1 MMINAKINNIQVEV
15 PKGTSILE
23 AAKDLGIEIP
33 VLCKHPDLPSS
44 AACGICVVK
53 DKKYN
58 KMIRS
63 CCTELET
70 GMELETHTPE
80 IIKVRRSVLELILS
94 AHPNSCLSCGKNG
107 NCELQSLA
115 SEFAMRTSR
124 FDTVIKNKE
133 IDYSTGSIVF
143 DAEKCIKCGRCIEV
157 CQNKQDVWALSFL
170 DRGIHTRIAPAGDIS
185 LAESPCVRCGQC
197 NAHCPVGAIYE
208 HDETQLVL
216 NALMDNDKYCVVQI
230 APAVRV
236 AIGEAF
242 GLQPGVNLT
251 GQLYYALRSMGFKGV
266 FDTNFGADV
275 TVMEEAT
282 EFVNRYTAGKGK
294 LPLITTCCPSWVD
307 FMEKRYSDL
316 IPHFSSCKSP
326 MAITGVLSKTYYA
339 EKLGID
345 PSKIFMVAIMPCT
358 AKKFETKRGK
368 EMYASG
374 FPDVDVS
381 ITNRELARMLK
392 QMGFDMPNLPKGQ
405 PDNILGKYTGSG
417 VIFGSTGGVM
427 EAALRT
433 AYYMITDKPLE
444 NIDITPVRGFAGV
457 KESMIS
463 VNGNILRTAVA
474 HGLNNVQTV
483 LNRVKEA
490 LAKGEPSP
498 YDFIEVMACPGG
510 CIGGGGMGYKIS
522 QKIRRER
529 MRGLYREDEHL
540 VHMRSSFE
548 NPYIQKL
555 YSEFLEKPGSHKA
568 HELLHTTYKPR
579 AEYKK

>member
-483 LNRVKEA
+483 LDRVKEA

>member
-405 PDNILGKYTGSG
+405 PDNLLGKYTGSG

>member
-1 MMINAKINNIQVEV
+1 MMINAKINNIPVEV
-15 PKGTSILE
+15 PQGTSILE

-80 IIKVRRSVLELILS
+80 LIKVRRSVLELILS
-94 AHPNSCLSCGKNG
+94 AHPNSCLNCGKNG
-107 NCELQSLA
+107 NCELQTLA
-115 SEFAMRTSR
+115 SQFAMRTSR

-133 IDYSTGSIVF
+133 IDYSTGSIVL

-157 CQNKQDVWALSFL
+157 CQNQQDVWALSFL
-170 DRGIHTRIAPAGDIS
+170 ERGINTRIAPAGDIS

-197 NAHCPVGAIYE
+197 SAHCPVGAIYE
-208 HDETQLVL
+208 VDETQQVL
-216 NALMDNDKYCVVQI
+216 NALMDEDKYCVVQI

-236 AIGEAF
+236 AIGESF
-242 GLQPGVNLT
+242 GLKPGENLT
-251 GQLYYALRSMGFKGV
+251 GQLYYALRTMGFKGV

-275 TVMEEAT
+275 TIMEEAT
-282 EFVNRYTAGKGK
+282 EFVNRYVGGKGK

-316 IPHFSSCKSP
+316 IPYFSSCKSP
-326 MAITGVLSKTYYA
+326 QAITGVLSKTYYA
-339 EKLGID
+339 EKMGID
-345 PSKIFMVAIMPCT
+345 PAKIFMVSIMPCT
-358 AKKFETKRGK
+358 AKKFEIKRGK
-368 EMYASG
+368 EMYSSG
-374 FPDVDVS
+374 YPDVDVS

-392 QMGFDMPNLPKGQ
+392 QMGFDMPHLPKGHA
-405 PDNILGKYTGSG
+405 DNILGKYTGSG
-417 VIFGSTGGVM
+417 VIFGATGGVM

-444 NIDITPVRGFAGV
+444 HADITPVRGFAGV
-457 KESMIS
+457 KESMINI
-463 VNGNILRTAVA
+463 NGNIVRTAVA
-474 HGLNNVQTV
+474 HGLNNVQVV
-483 LNRVKEA
+483 LERVKEA

-510 CIGGGGMGYKIS
+510 CIGGGGLGYKVS
-522 QKIRRER
+522 HKIRRDR
-529 MRGLYREDEHL
+529 SRGLYREDEHL
-540 VHMRSSFE
+540 VHMRNSFE
-548 NPYIQKL
+548 NPYIQTL
-555 YSEFLEKPGSHKA
+555 YSEYLDKPGSHKA
-568 HELLHTTYKPR
+568 HELLHTTYKQR
-579 AEYKK
+579 DEYKK

>member
-405 PDNILGKYTGSG
+405 PDNLLGKYTGSG

-483 LNRVKEA
+483 LDRVKEA